1 MAYSVNKFS
10 YSVAGGSSRNWL
22 LFFLVIIVLG
32 VSYGIFKY
40 VSRGKKK
47 SNV

>member
-22 LFFLVIIVLG
+22 LFFLVVIVLG
-32 VSYGIFKY
+32 VSYGIYKY
-40 VSRGKKK
+40 VTRDRKKK
-47 SNV
+47 